1 LCAREVSHKTDN
13 FYALCK
19 KNPQEIDNFST
30 IFFIFLHM
38 AYKMSVF
45 AETILRACK
54 MSKYTGEIIF
64 SICLTFLNTFKMQF
78 K

>member
-1 LCAREVSHKTDN
+1 
-13 FYALCK
+13 
-19 KNPQEIDNFST
+19 
-30 IFFIFLHM
+30 
-38 AYKMSVF
+38 MSVF